1 MKEGNYNFDEKGT
14 MIFQEIS
21 SFLLAVSELM
31 KQQPPANNLD
41 ESEKFLR
48 NLNSYYAGYAH
59 MMGKAES
66 FYNALAH
73 NVINTIEDESWKKIK
88 NSSTLTDRY
97 ITGKF
102 PKAGAVYNE
111 MKALGHVFRTVAEN
125 YRTLISSYRQ
135 EREFELRTQT
145 RQQRQPV

>member
-1 MKEGNYNFDEKGT
+1 MKEGNYDFEESGAHIYN
-14 MIFQEIS
+14 EIRG
-21 SFLLAVSELM
+21 FLVAVTELM
-31 KQQPPANNLD
+31 KTQPPANNLD

-48 NLNSYYAGYAH
+48 NLNSYYAGYAQ

-66 FYNALAH
+66 FYNAIAH
-73 NVINTIEDESWKKIK
+73 NVINTIEDEAWKKIK

-102 PKAGAVYNE
+102 PRAGAVYNE
-111 MKALGHVFRTVAEN
+111 MKTLGHVFRTVAEN

-145 RQQRQPV
+145 RQQRPV